1 MRTAQTKPD
10 VSNVITLPAYGR
22 KSNSGKVWKHSPLCM
37 SADRCFRFLSRQRWC
52 WLPPPPALTPAS
64 LLQLPP
70 QTQIAAT
77 LAELGFEKTD
87 ESYVV
92 NLPGPLLF
100 ETGSNVLNDS
110 AKVRLAT
117 LAEDLDKLEIRK
129 SRLFGHTDNVAS
141 AEFNRSLSG
150 KRAEVVARE
159 ISRTGLCRKIL
170 SVVDSDLIAL
180 SLATTRVKVVRK
192 IVAWQSSFRSNRRSR
207 VRDSAGAHW
216 PWRKWQ
222 GTT

>member
-1 MRTAQTKPD
+1 ME
-10 VSNVITLPAYGR
+10 TLTT
-22 KSNSGKVWKHSPLCM
+22 LCVRRALLSVLIASTVVLVAA
-37 SADRCFRFLSRQRWC
+37 SAS
-52 WLPPPPALTPAS
+52 ALTPAS
-64 LLQLPP
+64 LPQLPP

-87 ESYVV
+87 EGYVV

-117 LAEDLDKLEIRK
+117 LAEDLHKLEIRK

-159 ISRTGLCRKIL
+159 ISPHEFMPENPECRGFGF
-170 SVVDSDLIAL
+170 DRPIAINDTREGRAKSRRVAIIVPFES
-180 SLATTRVKVVRK
+180 SLASQGFSGGALA
-192 IVAWQSSFRSNRRSR
+192 VA
-207 VRDSAGAHW
+207 
-216 PWRKWQ
+216 
-222 GTT
+222 